1 MTKDKSPEEEEYWGN
16 MWGWKLSFFGL
27 ALIVLMLGLM
37 GVRKCQL
44 GQTFEYPTQIE
55 TGDE

>member
-1 MTKDKSPEEEEYWGN
+1 MKKDDSPAEDEYWGN
-16 MWGWKLSFFGL
+16 MWGWKLSYLGL

-44 GQTFEYPTQIE
+44 
-55 TGDE
+55 DEASENPSQL